1 MKVRL
6 IIALLAC
13 CGFSNAQELLTV
25 EDAVAIALKNNYD
38 IRIASNEL
46 KIDEQNVSLA
56 NAGFLP
62 RLDANV
68 NDNNN
73 IQSTTQT
80 RADGT
85 RLSLDN
91 ARNNSLTYGAE
102 LNWTVFNGF
111 RMFARYDQL
120 KELQKLGEAE
130 LQQMVLSRVGDVMS
144 TYYDIVQQQQQLK
157 ALDSAIAYSEQRAEL
172 AHNRFT
178 IGKASK
184 LEVLNAQVDLNTD
197 RTNMLR
203 QKELLANT
211 KILLNELMARDVNTA
226 FTVSEAAPINT
237 TLLLPDLIA
246 QAEKQNPSLQAQIVS
261 KRVAELNLKQV
272 RANRYPQIDV
282 FTGYNFS
289 ESKNSLGFTSE
300 AYARGFNYGFS
311 ATVNIFNGF
320 LQKRNERI
328 AKLEIENSGIAIER
342 QSQALRAQLS
352 SAYQSYLTNISLIE
366 IEQKN
371 EALAKQNFEIT
382 NEKFRIGTIT
392 PFELRTAQLNY
403 INAQV
408 RYSNALYQAKLSEIA
423 LLELAGS
430 LTLEQ

>member
-1 MKVRL
+1 
-6 IIALLAC
+6 
-13 CGFSNAQELLTV
+13 
-25 EDAVAIALKNNYD
+25 
-38 IRIASNEL
+38 
-46 KIDEQNVSLA
+46 
-56 NAGFLP
+56 
-62 RLDANV
+62 
-68 NDNNN
+68 
-73 IQSTTQT
+73 
-80 RADGT
+80 
-85 RLSLDN
+85 
-91 ARNNSLTYGAE
+91 
-102 LNWTVFNGF
+102 
-111 RMFARYDQL
+111 
-120 KELQKLGEAE
+120 
-130 LQQMVLSRVGDVMS
+130 RVGDVMS

-226 FTVSEAAPINT
+226 FTVSGAAPINT

-423 LLELAGS
+423 LLELTVS

>member
-382 NEKFRIGTIT
+382 NEKFHIGTIT

>member
-68 NDNNN
+68 TDNNN

-130 LQQMVLSRVGDVMS
+130 LQQMVLARVGDVMS
-144 TYYDIVQQQQQLK
+144 TYYVPTLNGEMDP
-157 ALDSAIAYSEQRAEL
+157 AE
-172 AHNRFT
+172 AAES
-178 IGKASK
+178 IK
-184 LEVLNAQVDLNTD
+184 EELNAL
-197 RTNMLR
+197 
-203 QKELLANT
+203 
-211 KILLNELMARDVNTA
+211 
-226 FTVSEAAPINT
+226 
-237 TLLLPDLIA
+237 
-246 QAEKQNPSLQAQIVS
+246 
-261 KRVAELNLKQV
+261 
-272 RANRYPQIDV
+272 
-282 FTGYNFS
+282 
-289 ESKNSLGFTSE
+289 
-300 AYARGFNYGFS
+300 
-311 ATVNIFNGF
+311 
-320 LQKRNERI
+320 
-328 AKLEIENSGIAIER
+328 
-342 QSQALRAQLS
+342 
-352 SAYQSYLTNISLIE
+352 
-366 IEQKN
+366 
-371 EALAKQNFEIT
+371 
-382 NEKFRIGTIT
+382 
-392 PFELRTAQLNY
+392 
-403 INAQV
+403 
-408 RYSNALYQAKLSEIA
+408 
-423 LLELAGS
+423 
-430 LTLEQ
+430 